1 MIDRLTVEKIK
12 EAANIVDVVS
22 EFVSLKKS
30 GSNYK
35 GLCPFHNERTPSFFV
50 SPSRGTCHC
59 FGCGK
64 GGNAITFLM
73 ELRQMTYPETL
84 RWLADKYHIEIKE
97 KDLTDEERRQQSER
111 ESMLIVMDWAAKY
124 FEKTLHETEDGKA
137 FGQAYFRSRGFRDD
151 TIERFRLG
159 YDLQDRFLLAS
170 TAKKEG
176 YKEEYILKDGLCYKN
191 EHDELID
198 RFAGRVIFPWMSVS
212 GKVIGFSGRVLDAR
226 TKGVMQKY
234 VNSPDS
240 EIFHKGNELYG
251 IYQAKQAIAKN
262 DRVYLVEGQAD
273 VISMYQCG
281 IENVVAGSG
290 TALTPQ
296 QIHLL
301 HRFTSNITLIYDDD
315 EAGHHAALRGTDM
328 LLQEGMNL
336 KVLLLPGGDDPDS
349 FARKHTAEEFRQ
361 YIREHETDF
370 IAFKTRLL
378 TDGND
383 DPQKRS
389 EAINSIVNSISLV
402 QDAILRDTY
411 IHECSERMQ
420 ISENTLINQ
429 MNRFIR
435 SGREAEQ
442 RREERRQQDTPQP
455 AAPLQPATPQQQGSK
470 VEDMMIRLVILHG
483 EKIIYTNVEIS
494 EGDIRNFNV
503 AQYFSFSLSA
513 DGLMFQNP
521 VYNRILDEAVQH
533 SSDPEFKAEPYFIH
547 HADLEISKTADALSV
562 DHYQMAVKQDEGRE
576 SDKFLDEQ
584 AKEEA
589 KRQKLRNE
597 ADHLLL
603 DFRLDYAEAHLRE
616 LQKQISLPGLPPEQ
630 LMQLMKEYREMQEI
644 RNRLAKMLGNDI
656 VI

>member
-73 ELRQMTYPETL
+73 ELRQMTYPEAL

-97 KDLTDEERRQQSER
+97 KELTEEERRQQSER
-111 ESMLIVMDWAAKY
+111 ESMLIVMEWAAKY
-124 FEKTLHETEDGKA
+124 FEKTLHSTDDGRA
-137 FGQAYFRSRGFRDD
+137 FGLSYLHSRGFRDD

-159 YDLQDRFLLAS
+159 YDLQDRFMLAA
-170 TAKKEG
+170 TALKEG
-176 YKEEYILKDGLCYKN
+176 YKDEFIIKDGICYKN
-191 EHDELID
+191 EHGELID
-198 RFAGRVIFPWMSVS
+198 RFAGRVIFPWLSVS
-212 GKVIGFSGRVLDAR
+212 GKVIGFSGRVLDSR

-240 EIFHKGNELYG
+240 ELFHKGHELYG

-301 HRFTSNITLIYDDD
+301 HRFTSNITLVYDDD

-336 KVLLLPGGDDPDS
+336 KVLLLPNGDDPDS
-349 FARKHTAEEFRQ
+349 FARKNTAESFRR
-361 YIREHETDF
+361 YIAEHETDF
-370 IAFKTRLL
+370 IEFKTRLL
-378 TDGND
+378 TDGTD
-383 DPQKRS
+383 DPQQRS
-389 EAINSIVNSISLV
+389 ATINSIVNSIAYV
-402 QDAILRDTY
+402 QDPVLRDTY
-411 IHECSERMQ
+411 IHECAERMH
-420 ISENTLINQ
+420 ISESTLISQ
-429 MNRFIR
+429 MNNYIR
-435 SGREAEQ
+435 SGREADQ
-442 RREERRQQDTPQP
+442 RREQRQQENAAQELLQQDPHEKTEPQ
-455 AAPLQPATPQQQGSK
+455 
-470 VEDMMIRLVILHG
+470 VEQLMIKLVIQKG
-483 EKIIYTNVEIS
+483 EQVIYPAVEVA
-494 EGDIRNFNV
+494 EGDVRDFNV
-503 AQYFSFSLSA
+503 AQYFAASLGA
-513 DGLMFQNP
+513 DGLLFHNP
-521 VYNRILDEAVQH
+521 LYNRILQEAVDH
-533 SSDPEFKAEPYFIH
+533 SADPGFKAEPYFIH
-547 HADLEISKTADALSV
+547 HADLDISRIADDVSV
-562 DHYQMAVKQDEGRE
+562 DRYQMADKKEEGRE
-576 SDKFLDEQ
+576 SDRFLD
-584 AKEEA
+584 EEA
-589 KRQKLRNE
+589 KREAEMQKTRQL

-603 DFRLDYAEAHLRE
+603 DFRLDYVETHLRE
-616 LQKQISLPGLPPEQ
+616 LQQQISLPGQSPEQ
-630 LMQLMKEYREMQEI
+630 LTRLMAEYRDMQTA
-644 RNRLAKMLGNDI
+644 RNKIAKLLGNDI
-656 VI
+656 VS

>member
-73 ELRQMTYPETL
+73 ELRQMTYPEAL

-97 KDLTDEERRQQSER
+97 KELTEEERRQQSER
-111 ESMLIVMDWAAKY
+111 ESMLIVMEWAAKY
-124 FEKTLHETEDGKA
+124 FEKTLHSTDDGRA
-137 FGQAYFRSRGFRDD
+137 FGLSYLHSRGFRDD

-159 YDLQDRFLLAS
+159 YDLQDRFMLAA
-170 TAKKEG
+170 TALKEG
-176 YKEEYILKDGLCYKN
+176 YKDEFIIKDGICYKN
-191 EHDELID
+191 EHGELID
-198 RFAGRVIFPWMSVS
+198 RFAGRVIFPWLSVS
-212 GKVIGFSGRVLDAR
+212 GKVIGFSGRVLDSR

-240 EIFHKGNELYG
+240 ELFHKGHELYG

-301 HRFTSNITLIYDDD
+301 HRFTSNITLVYDDD

-336 KVLLLPGGDDPDS
+336 KVLLLPNGDDPDS
-349 FARKHTAEEFRQ
+349 FARKNTAESFRR
-361 YIREHETDF
+361 YIAEHETDF
-370 IAFKTRLL
+370 IEFKTRLL
-378 TDGND
+378 TDGTD

-389 EAINSIVNSISLV
+389 ATINSIVNSIAYV
-402 QDAILRDTY
+402 QDPVLRDTY
-411 IHECSERMQ
+411 IHECAERMH
-420 ISENTLINQ
+420 ISESTLISQ
-429 MNRFIR
+429 MNNYIR
-435 SGREAEQ
+435 SGREADQ
-442 RREERRQQDTPQP
+442 RREQRQQENAAQELLQQDPHEKTEPQ
-455 AAPLQPATPQQQGSK
+455 
-470 VEDMMIRLVILHG
+470 VEQLMIKLVIQKG
-483 EKIIYTNVEIS
+483 EQVIYPAVEVA
-494 EGDIRNFNV
+494 EGDVRDFNV
-503 AQYFSFSLSA
+503 AQYFAASLGA
-513 DGLMFQNP
+513 DGLLFHNP
-521 VYNRILDEAVQH
+521 LYNRILQEAVDH
-533 SSDPEFKAEPYFIH
+533 SADPGFKAEPYFIH
-547 HADLEISKTADALSV
+547 HADLDISRIADDVSV
-562 DHYQMAVKQDEGRE
+562 DRYQMADKKEEGRE
-576 SDKFLDEQ
+576 SDRFLD
-584 AKEEA
+584 EEA
-589 KRQKLRNE
+589 KREAEMQKTRQL

-603 DFRLDYAEAHLRE
+603 DFRLDYVETHLRE
-616 LQKQISLPGLPPEQ
+616 LQQQISLPGQSPEQ
-630 LMQLMKEYREMQEI
+630 LTRLMAEYRDMQTA
-644 RNRLAKMLGNDI
+644 RNKIAKLLGNDI
-656 VI
+656 VS